1 MDKHVSQKIDWV
13 MVESQ
18 GSRFYKLSPKEGI
31 NIFFTTKSTFS
42 SSENG
47 SISFP
52 EQVRT
57 LGLSDSIVTMIQ
69 THSDTV
75 VSVDSPQEVHADACF
90 TTSSGIA
97 LVVKVADCV
106 PIFLWSE
113 VTKLIGV
120 VHAGWR
126 GTLSK
131 IVLRFL
137 ETVEETS
144 KVPPHMIKYSL
155 GPSIGN
161 CCYKVGRDVIEAYTR
176 LWPESKNFFEKKRGN
191 TYLDL
196 RAANRHLLNSAGAL
210 EAKSLNLCTHCES
223 NRFYSYRRDSGRG
236 RNIGIIVMGGT
247 KALT

>member
-1 MDKHVSQKIDWV
+1 MEKRAPQKIDWV
-13 MVESQ
+13 MVESE
-18 GSRFYKLSPKEGI
+18 GFRFYNLNPEEGI
-31 NIFFTTKSTFS
+31 HIYFTTKTTFNDS
-42 SSENG
+42 NENDTQVSEQ
-47 SISFP
+47 I
-52 EQVRT
+52 RA
-57 LGLSDSIVTMIQ
+57 LGLSDSIVTMKQ

-75 VSVDSPQEVHADACF
+75 VSVDFPQEIQADACF
-90 TTSSGIA
+90 TTMTGIA
-97 LVVKVADCV
+97 LAVKVADCV

-113 VTKLIGV
+113 LTKLIGV

-137 ETVEETS
+137 ETVEGAL
-144 KVPPHMIKYSL
+144 KLPPHMIKYSL

-161 CCYKVGRDVIEAYTR
+161 CCYKVGRDVIEAYER

-196 RAANRHLLNSAGAL
+196 RSANRFLLNSVGAL

-223 NRFYSYRRDSGRG
+223 KRFYSYRRDSGKG
-236 RNIGIIVMGGT
+236 RNIGIIIMGET